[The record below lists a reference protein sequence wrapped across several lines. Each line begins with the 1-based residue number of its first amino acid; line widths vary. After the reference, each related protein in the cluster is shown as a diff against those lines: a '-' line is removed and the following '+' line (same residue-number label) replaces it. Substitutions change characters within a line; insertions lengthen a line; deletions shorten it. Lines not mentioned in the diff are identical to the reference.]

1 MKRGMPMI
9 LAICS
14 SLSMTPVV
22 AGDSSAEAAL
32 GSAPGGASEVA
43 AGKQIGEDT
52 GAMVGGAEGGSS
64 GAAVTTEKKEETEA
78 VVDPVSARG
87 TAAGKPKRA
96 GTATAAGYIHNQ
108 VKKGNIKIQGATDA
122 DIYK

>member
-32 GSAPGGASEVA
+32 DSAPGGGAEIT
-43 AGKQIGEDT
+43 AGKQTGEDT
-52 GAMVGGAEGGSS
+52 GAMVSGAEGGSS
-64 GAAVTTEKKEETEA
+64 GAAVTTEEKGKTEA
-78 VVDPVSARG
+78 VVNPGSARG
-87 TAAGKPKRA
+87 EAANKPKRA
-96 GTATAAGYIHNQ
+96 GTATAAGYVHDQ
-108 VKKGNIKIQGATDA
+108 VRKGNIKIQGATDA